1 MIYAEYW
8 LENGVPIEIAFM
20 CIHIFLHN
28 HFDEVTGNLGVI
40 FSIFFAKS
48 YLLLYNVLKKHLYER
63 EGGRVKHGKDC
74 GVDAEHR

>member
-1 MIYAEYW
+1 
-8 LENGVPIEIAFM
+8 M

-63 EGGRVKHGKDC
+63 EGGACETWKGLR
-74 GVDAEHR
+74 R